1 MIFADLTDQV
11 FARSD
16 QLLWLWNFYV
26 AVVVAALA
34 GAAFAPAVRNHRRAR
49 IGLMA
54 IFAFVAYANLESM
67 RWVLKQWHSLVE
79 ARRAA
84 IAPGPLDAVLEA
96 PHPLWVFPFHL
107 ILDAAVLAAI
117 WRLSRPSDSPVNASP
132 SRTDRTAAP
141 PDRTP

>member
-1 MIFADLTDQV
+1 MIFADLTDRV

-26 AVVVAALA
+26 GTAFLTLACAALV
-34 GAAFAPAVRNHRRAR
+34 PAVRENKKVR

-54 IFAFVAYANLESM
+54 VFAFVAYANLESM

-79 ARRAA
+79 ANRSS
-84 IAPGPLDAVLEA
+84 IVPGPLDAVLEA

-107 ILDAAVLAAI
+107 ILDAAVLFAI
-117 WRLSRPSDSPVNASP
+117 WRLSRGDTGKSS
-132 SRTDRTAAP
+132 
-141 PDRTP
+141 